1 MPNTPY
7 RCLDFSIYTGMNTA
21 PGDRPWNQGTYG
33 SLTWG
38 KNAGG
43 ESINLKTQYEPSCF
57 YNIHF
62 STASRIFTG
71 NADIFL
77 GHFTCQESIKQKEI
91 KRFTQGLNLKRKP

>member
-1 MPNTPY
+1 
-7 RCLDFSIYTGMNTA
+7 MNTA
-21 PGDRPWNQGTYG
+21 PGNRPWYQGTYG
-33 SLTWG
+33 NLTWG

-43 ESINLKTQYEPSCF
+43 ESINLKTQYGPSCF

-62 STASRIFTG
+62 STASRIFTS

-91 KRFTQGLNLKRKP
+91 KKRFTQGLNLKKKS